1 MKEPNSNDIEVG
13 FVDSGDAKTLRRV
26 RIERGA
32 SLLDA
37 ARAAGVDMDATCGA
51 RGRCRSCRCKVLS
64 GDVSP
69 ATMQDTL
76 QLGHEEV
83 QERFRLGCQTRPVT
97 DCEVMALPPKSEA
110 GHQILTGANPAGG
123 ETMGGAGLAID
134 SGVTKHVVVANIPR
148 EEHHQTSDLTEVL
161 AAIDAPIDRSVP
173 LAVMRKIPGT
183 LREQRGALT
192 VTTFNGR
199 VIDIEAGDT
208 SVHAYGMA
216 FDIGTTSIVGTLLHL
231 ETGEELAAVG
241 SVNPQTVYGGDLM
254 SRIAYAQFDEKKL
267 TTLRAKV
274 LNAINDF
281 IRQACGSA
289 GVAREHIYKIVVVG
303 NTCMHHIFL
312 GVDVTYVGLAPY
324 APTVSDGLVV
334 AASELPLKAAPN
346 ARICLLPIVA
356 GFVGADT
363 MACVLATRIDE
374 SEELRALVDIGT
386 NGEVV
391 MGSKDRLMACSAPA
405 GPALEGAQIRHG
417 MRGAMGAVEA
427 VAIDDDVHCAVIGS
441 APAIGICGSGLID
454 ACAKMVGAGVMD
466 ASGRLRPGERKRR
479 SAAASKSSP
488 ERPGTHEHKPL
499 PAAIAARLRTT
510 EAGREFVLV
519 RDADAGKGEDVTL
532 TQGDIR
538 QLQLAKSAIYS
549 GIVLLQRVMGI
560 DDAALAEL
568 MLCGGFGNYINTES
582 AVAIRLLPNLPL
594 DRITYVGNA
603 AHLGAQMALL
613 SERERERAEELAQR
627 IEHVAL
633 AARPDFQDIFV
644 DGMAF
649 ESPRPAEPERAAA
662 SMIG

>member
-1 MKEPNSNDIEVG
+1 MNEPDGNGIAVG
-13 FVDSGDAKTLRRV
+13 FVDADSPETVRRV

-32 SLLDA
+32 SLLHA
-37 ARAAGVDMDATCGA
+37 AQAAGVAMDATCGA

-110 GHQILTGANPAGG
+110 GHQILA
-123 ETMGGAGLAID
+123 GAGPTGGGVMAGAMEGAGFTID
-134 SGVTKHVVVANIPR
+134 SGVTKRVITASPPH
-148 EEHHQTSDLTEVL
+148 EEHRQTSDLAQVL
-161 AAIDAPIDRSVP
+161 AAIGAPVDRRVP
-173 LAVMRKIPGT
+173 LAAMRKIPGE
-183 LREQRGALT
+183 LRKQRGELT
-192 VTTFNGR
+192 ITTFNGR
-199 VIDIEAGDT
+199 IIDVEAGDT
-208 SVHAYGMA
+208 SEHVYGMA

-267 TTLRAKV
+267 VTLRAKV

-281 IRQACGSA
+281 VKEACREA
-289 GVAREHIYKIVVVG
+289 GVSREHVYKIVVVG

-312 GVDVTYVGLAPY
+312 GVDVTFVGLAPY
-324 APTVSDGLVV
+324 APAVSDGIVLS
-334 AASELPLKAAPN
+334 ANELPLKAVPN
-346 ARICLLPIVA
+346 AQVCLLPIVA

-374 SEELRALVDIGT
+374 SDELRALVDIGT

-427 VAIDDDVHCAVIGS
+427 VRIDDDVHCSVIGS
-441 APAIGICGSGLID
+441 ARAIGICGSGLVD
-454 ACAKMVGAGVMD
+454 ACAKMIGAGVMD
-466 ASGRLRPGERKRR
+466 GSGRLRLRSRDRER
-479 SAAASKSSP
+479 
-488 ERPGTHEHKPL
+488 L
-499 PAAIAARLRTT
+499 PPALAGRLRTAA
-510 EAGREFVLV
+510 ESGVEFVLV
-519 RDADAGKGEDVTL
+519 WDADAGKGEDVTL

-560 DDAALAEL
+560 GDADLAEL

-582 AVAIRLLPNLPL
+582 AVAIRLLPNVPL

-613 SERERERAEELAQR
+613 SERERERAEVLAQR

-644 DGMAF
+644 DGMSF
-649 ESPRPAEPERAAA
+649 DVSRPLEPEPTAVSVPTAVSAIDRRDAAA
-662 SMIG
+662 

>member
-1 MKEPNSNDIEVG
+1 MKAAEDNGIEVR
-13 FVDSGDAKTLRRV
+13 FVDPDEAKVVRSARIARGD
-26 RIERGA
+26 

-37 ARAAGVDMDATCGA
+37 ARTAGVAMDATCGA
-51 RGRCRSCRCKVLS
+51 RGRCRSCRCKILS

-69 ATMQDTL
+69 VTMQDTV

-83 QERFRLGCQTRPVT
+83 QERFRLGCQTWPVT

-110 GHQILTGANPAGG
+110 GHQILTGAGLPGPDA
-123 ETMGGAGLAID
+123 TDGAGFAVD
-134 SGVTKHVVVANIPR
+134 SGVTKHVVVATPPS
-148 EEHHQTSDLTEVL
+148 EEHRQTSDLSQVL
-161 AAIDAPIDRSVP
+161 AAIDSPVDRHVP
-173 LAVMRKIPGT
+173 LTAMRKIPRD
-183 LREQRGALT
+183 LRKQRGELT

-199 VIDIEAGDT
+199 ILDIEAGDT
-208 SVHAYGMA
+208 SEHMYGMA

-231 ETGEELAAVG
+231 ETGEELTAVG

-267 TTLRAKV
+267 VALRAKV
-274 LNAINDF
+274 LNAVNDF
-281 IRQACGSA
+281 IKEACRRT
-289 GVAREHIYKIVVVG
+289 GVSREHIYKIVVVG

-312 GVDVTYVGLAPY
+312 GVDVTFVGLAPY
-324 APTVSDGLVV
+324 APAVSDGIVV
-334 AASELPLKAAPN
+334 SAGELPLKSAPN
-346 ARICLLPIVA
+346 AQVCLLPIVA

-363 MACVLATRIDE
+363 MACVLATRIYE

-427 VAIDDDVHCAVIGS
+427 VTIDDDVRCNVIGS
-441 APAIGICGSGLID
+441 ARAIGICGSGLID
-454 ACAKMVGAGVMD
+454 ACAKMMGAGVMD
-466 ASGRLRPGERKRR
+466 GTGRLRPRN
-479 SAAASKSSP
+479 P
-488 ERPGTHEHKPL
+488 ERL
-499 PAAIAARLRTT
+499 PPALTARLRSA
-510 EAGREFVLV
+510 EAGVEFVLV
-519 RDADAGKGEDVTL
+519 WDADAGKSEDVTL

-560 DDAALAEL
+560 DDGDLAEL

-582 AVAIRLLPNLPL
+582 AVAIRLLPDIPL
-594 DRITYVGNA
+594 GRISYVGNA

-613 SERERERAEELAQR
+613 SERERVRAEELAQR

-644 DGMAF
+644 DGMSFSA
-649 ESPRPAEPERAAA
+649 PRPVAPEPAAARAEPQRRAA
-662 SMIG
+662 G